1 MVGGGFAVLQQHR
14 VAKTAQ
20 RIVKPCSSIARE
32 LELNWSS
39 PTRVE
44 FGIRV
49 GHWRGTPSY
58 RFASHQDK
66 TGLVC
71 SNQFPVLCTE
81 RIKTMMRD

>member
-1 MVGGGFAVLQQHR
+1 MPPPQPRRMVGGGFAVLQQHR

-20 RIVKPCSSIARE
+20 RIVKPCSSIALE

-49 GHWRGTPSY
+49 LRTKRPS
-58 RFASHQDK
+58 FAAASLGSQYEV
-66 TGLVC
+66 GRE
-71 SNQFPVLCTE
+71 S
-81 RIKTMMRD
+81 